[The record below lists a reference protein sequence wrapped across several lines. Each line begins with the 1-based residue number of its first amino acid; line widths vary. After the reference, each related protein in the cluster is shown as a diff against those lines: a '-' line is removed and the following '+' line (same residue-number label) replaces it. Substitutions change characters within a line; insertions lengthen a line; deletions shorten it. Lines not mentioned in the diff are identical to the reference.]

1 MFRRP
6 LAAAGLLTRE
16 ESHALFV
23 NWSDLVK
30 TSRKLV
36 VSLKVRRKMSA
47 GGVIQLIG
55 DIMCE
60 NVSHCRQREGAGDG
74 GRGRE

>member
-1 MFRRP
+1 M
-6 LAAAGLLTRE
+6 
-16 ESHALFV
+16 LFV

-36 VSLKVRRKMSA
+36 VSLKVRRKMSP
-47 GGVIQLIG
+47 GGVIHLIG

-60 NVSHCRQREGAGDG
+60 NVRPVPPPTAEEAVRCVQTVVM
-74 GRGRE
+74 

>member
-1 MFRRP
+1 M
-6 LAAAGLLTRE
+6 
-16 ESHALFV
+16 LFV

-36 VSLKVRRKMSA
+36 VSLKVRHKMSP
-47 GGVIQLIG
+47 GGVIHLIG

-60 NVSHCRQREGAGDG
+60 NVRVNGIQSVVLCVVLLVG
-74 GRGRE
+74 GGVSGWA